1 MKSKLGWKKSR
12 NLSVNQVHSQLKS
25 NCPHVRP
32 LQGRGEVEVEVQQ
45 LVHAAAFL
53 NLRALHVAEQLQEP
67 LKRFLEQNKDWALVV
82 VKWST
87 YSPPSIP
94 TIRVQIPLK
103 PTVFSVKFVLAKNEM
118 KEKRGRDWPIF
129 WKNKDFTL
137 NYVKANLYWPRYNG
151 HCDKLLSEIP
161 VNSKL
166 FD

>member
-1 MKSKLGWKKSR
+1 M
-12 NLSVNQVHSQLKS
+12 NQVHSQLKS

-118 KEKRGRDWPIF
+118 KEKKRPGLAHFLKKQRF
-129 WKNKDFTL
+129 
-137 NYVKANLYWPRYNG
+137 
-151 HCDKLLSEIP
+151 H
-161 VNSKL
+161 SKL
-166 FD
+166 RKGKLVLA